1 MVLFVEL
8 VPVFLTI
15 MSFLNPQEVG
25 AIKGKCWGHLGVGR
39 DKTGESV
46 SLCVRDMA
54 TPSTCRHIPATSIV
68 DLSTGLRPGLL
79 WASFTFRVPLTSS
92 SFLRSV
98 PSPAHCR
105 APWLLYHFLAA
116 AYSSCPAYSVH
127 RCVYMGLLWFSP
139 FGFILGSQQ
148 SLTFLRKCR
157 ALKNVSPIP
166 RNITLPRVRPI
177 NQHSQMVVGM

>member
-1 MVLFVEL
+1 MVLFGEL
-8 VPVFLTI
+8 VPVLLTI
-15 MSFLNPQEVG
+15 MSFLSPRGVG

-46 SLCVRDMA
+46 SLCVQDMA
-54 TPSTCRHIPATSIV
+54 TPSTCGQIPATSFV

-98 PSPAHCR
+98 LSPASLQSAL
-105 APWLLYHFLAA
+105 APVPLPGCHVQFLSSLQRPLLCLHGTPLVFPVWLHT
-116 AYSSCPAYSVH
+116 
-127 RCVYMGLLWFSP
+127 GLT
-139 FGFILGSQQ
+139 
-148 SLTFLRKCR
+148 TFLHKCR
-157 ALKNVSPIP
+157 ALKNVSSIP

-177 NQHSQMVVGM
+177 NQHSHMEAGT